1 MLLPSPARILSE
13 ITGPPP
19 KEPLVVELW
28 DAWAFAE
35 IDSELALKRWW
46 EAPSSDRA
54 YAYAAYCAALERET
68 QAALALET
76 QLRLTNG
83 TIRAAAA

>member
-13 ITGPPP
+13 LTGPPP
-19 KEPLVVELW
+19 AETLVVELW

-35 IDSELALKRWW
+35 IDSELALVRWW
-46 EAPSSDRA
+46 EAAEPDRA
-54 YAYAAYCAALERET
+54 HAYAGYCAALERET

-83 TIRAAAA
+83 TVPAAA